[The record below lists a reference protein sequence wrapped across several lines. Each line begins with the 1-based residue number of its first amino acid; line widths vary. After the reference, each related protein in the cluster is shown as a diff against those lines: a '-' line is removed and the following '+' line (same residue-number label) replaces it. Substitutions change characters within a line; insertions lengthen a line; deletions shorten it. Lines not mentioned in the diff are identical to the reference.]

1 MEWLVL
7 IAVAAVGYLWWAGR
21 EGRRSDG
28 AGGSGGRPGDG
39 ENNDQL
45 K

>member
-7 IAVAAVGYLWWAGR
+7 IAVAAVGYIWWSGR
-21 EGRRSDG
+21 NDRRG
-28 AGGSGGRPGDG
+28 GGGSGDGDG
-39 ENNDQL
+39 SDL